1 MKRGSHLQ
9 LTCFLSLNCYRS
21 WSPHLLTA
29 CYSSSLTFLE
39 AVCNLGSLLA
49 ISTTGTNS
57 LDCKLGIKVLLYAI
71 IDLHNYRAKEIIFLS
86 PLYCCFVFFF
96 ASHASHETR
105 FVPLLL
111 FHSDHLLL
119 LITVSCLLDIQTAK
133 GISSNRVLYIYT
145 LLVWDLQLYNQ
156 NSY

>member
-1 MKRGSHLQ
+1 MFSKPKLLQ
-9 LTCFLSLNCYRS
+9 ELIRS
-21 WSPHLLTA
+21 FFFTA

-39 AVCNLGSLLA
+39 AVGNLGSLLA
-49 ISTTGTNS
+49 ISTTSTNS
-57 LDCKLGIKVLLYAI
+57 LDWKLGIKVLLYAI

-86 PLYCCFVFFF
+86 PLYCFFFFFFF